1 MKPIKIALI
10 RQRYTAFGGAE
21 RFVERAIEALQ
32 NQGAQLTLI
41 TRNWKTSLDRDHLI
55 CNPFYLGS
63 VWRDWGFA
71 RGVCRTLQQH
81 TFDLVQSHERLACC
95 DVFRAGD
102 GVHREWLHQRQR
114 AMGWTGKLG
123 IMLNPYHHYVMA
135 AETKM
140 FHSPQLKAVICNS
153 QMVKAEIQEYF
164 GLDAAKL
171 HVIYSGVDT
180 DDFHPRLKLQ
190 HRKALRSQYGIPD
203 EAPLF
208 LFVGSGFDRKGLP
221 ALLHAMSAL
230 PETAHLIVVGKDKK
244 LNAFKARA
252 VTMGL
257 SQRIHFAGSQK
268 DVKRYYGAADV
279 FVLPTLYDPFPNV
292 ALEAMACGL
301 PIITSFKSGAAE
313 LIRNGENGFVC
324 DALDSEALTTHM
336 RQLLSTDTRHL
347 LGQNARDTVEPFDLA
362 RMGNQLLELYQR
374 LLPQSTV

>member
-1 MKPIKIALI
+1 MKPIRIALI

-32 NQGAQLTLI
+32 NQGAQLTLV
-41 TRNWKTSLDRDHLI
+41 TRSWETNNGRDHLI

-71 RGVCRTLQQH
+71 RSVCRTLQQH

-114 AMGWTGKLG
+114 AMGWAGKLG
-123 IMLNPYHHYVMA
+123 IALNPYHHYVMA
-135 AETKM
+135 AETAM
-140 FHSPQLKAVICNS
+140 FHSSQLKAVICNS
-153 QMVKAEIQEYF
+153 QMVKDEIQQYF

-180 DDFHPRLKLQ
+180 NDFHPRLKVQ
-190 HRKALRSQYGIPD
+190 HRAALRAQYHIPD
-203 EAPLF
+203 DAPLF

-221 ALLHAMSAL
+221 ALMHAMAAL
-230 PETAHLIVVGKDKK
+230 PETAHLLVVGKDKK
-244 LNAFKARA
+244 LKAFKAHA
-252 VTMGL
+252 AAMGL

-268 DVKRYYGAADV
+268 DVKPYYGAADV

-292 ALEAMACGL
+292 ALEAMASGL

-313 LIRNGENGFVC
+313 LVRNGENGFVC
-324 DALDSEALTTHM
+324 DALDSAALTAYM
-336 RQLLSTDTRHL
+336 QQLLPTETRNR
-347 LGQNARDTVEPFDLA
+347 LGQAARDTVEPFDMA
-362 RMGNQLLELYQR
+362 RMGSQLLDLYQR
-374 LLPQSTV
+374 LLAACRT

>member
-10 RQRYTAFGGAE
+10 RQRYTPFGGAE

-32 NQGAQLTLI
+32 SQGAQLTLI
-41 TRNWKTSLDRDHLI
+41 TRNWKTNNERAPLI

-71 RGVCRTLQQH
+71 RSVCQTLQQH

-114 AMGWTGKLG
+114 AMAWGGKLG
-123 IMLNPYHHYVMA
+123 IRLNPYHYYVMA
-135 AETKM
+135 AETRM

-153 QMVKAEIQEYF
+153 QMVKDEIQQYF

-180 DDFHPRLKLQ
+180 EEFHPRLQEQ
-190 HRKALRSQYGIPD
+190 HRAALRAQYHIPD
-203 EAPLF
+203 DAPLF

-221 ALLHAMSAL
+221 TLMHAMAAL
-230 PETAHLIVVGKDKK
+230 PETAHLMVVGKDKK
-244 LNAFKARA
+244 LKAFKARA
-252 VTMGL
+252 AAMGL
-257 SQRIHFAGSQK
+257 SQRIHFTGSQK
-268 DVKRYYGAADV
+268 DVKPYYSAADV

-301 PIITSFKSGAAE
+301 PVITSFKSGAAE

-324 DALDSEALTTHM
+324 DALDSEALITHM
-336 RQLLSTDTRHL
+336 RQLLSTETRNL
-347 LGQNARDTVEPFDLA
+347 LGQNARDTVEPFDMA
-362 RMGNQLLELYQR
+362 RMGNQLLDLYQR